1 MKRPNLKSLYAF
13 DAAARHLNF
22 RLAANELNVTQGA
35 VAQQVRQLE
44 ADLGIILFERLARGL
59 ALTKDGTS
67 YHKSIHEALEII
79 ERATDELSPSSSK
92 VTLSVTP
99 SLASKW
105 LVPRLMK
112 FAKEFPAIEVNT
124 VASETLANFKTDGI
138 DLAIRQ
144 GKPPFGKDL
153 QYLYLSQI
161 ELVAIS
167 NLSYAETLGPIETI
181 ADFTKAQLIEDAH
194 SHWRKMFEKEGI
206 EVKSNSLQLNQTALA
221 MDAVANGDGVA
232 LVPRILLQSTIEDGK
247 LKILWE
253 FPKQDPIGFYL
264 VYPSQKKSN
273 SKALTHLAHW
283 LSQQMN

>member
-59 ALTKDGTS
+59 ALTKEGAS

-79 ERATDELSPSSSK
+79 ERATNELLPSSSRI
-92 VTLSVTP
+92 TLSVTP

-105 LVPRLMK
+105 LVPRLMN
-112 FAKEFPAIEVNT
+112 FAKEFPTIEVNT
-124 VASETLANFKTDGI
+124 VASEALANFKSDGI

-144 GKPPFGKDL
+144 GKPPFGNSL
-153 QYLYLSQI
+153 EHVYLSPI

-167 NLSYAETLGPIETI
+167 NLSYAETLGPIESI

-194 SHWRKMFEKEGI
+194 SHWRKLFEAEGI
-206 EVKSNSLQLNQTALA
+206 KVKSNSLQLNQTALA
-221 MDAVANGDGVA
+221 MDAVINGDGVA
-232 LVPRILLQSTIEDGK
+232 LVPKILLQSSIKDGK

-253 FPKQDPIGFYL
+253 FPKQDPVGFYL

-273 SKALTHLAHW
+273 SKATAHLTQW
-283 LSQQMN
+283 LLQQMN